1 MKGGGGASIKKKTI
15 SKSKQSKAKQQ
26 KQVEVSVDKPKR
38 KGQSAKEKTK
48 NKIEREATKAK
59 GKKKNTAPSF
69 KTLSLQE
76 PRVRRSSPATIAV
89 PASEQQP
96 AVRQSDP
103 ALGNEDDS
111 AEEDASISRSGK
123 KNQRVSKQSR
133 QRKSTVWINGGHL
146 MPSNPDKN
154 LVSELALTFS

>member
-1 MKGGGGASIKKKTI
+1 MKGGGGASIKKKSS

-26 KQVEVSVDKPKR
+26 QQVEVPVDKPKR
-38 KGQSAKEKTK
+38 KGVSAKEKTK
-48 NKIEREATKAK
+48 NKIERESKAK
-59 GKKKNTAPSF
+59 GKKNKVPTF

-76 PRVRRSSPATIAV
+76 RRGVRRSSPATSAVAPAMIAA

-103 ALGNEDDS
+103 ALGDEDDS
-111 AEEDASISRSGK
+111 AEEDAPASLSRK
-123 KNQRVSKQSR
+123 KSQRVVKQPR
-133 QRKSTVWINGGHL
+133 HRKSTVWINGGQC

-154 LVSELALTFS
+154 LVS